1 MPSFLRDSNEWRC
14 IAGLILSKVLKEW
27 VLATFDLRTDR
38 QELELVTQQFQ
49 AAHVSWLLCWKKS
62 RKGVILS
69 RDIWDILFCK
79 SVLIYF
85 K

>member
-1 MPSFLRDSNEWRC
+1 MNGAASL
-14 IAGLILSKVLKEW
+14 GLFSKVLKEW

-69 RDIWDILFCK
+69 RDIWDVFWK
-79 SVLIYF
+79 SVLIYY